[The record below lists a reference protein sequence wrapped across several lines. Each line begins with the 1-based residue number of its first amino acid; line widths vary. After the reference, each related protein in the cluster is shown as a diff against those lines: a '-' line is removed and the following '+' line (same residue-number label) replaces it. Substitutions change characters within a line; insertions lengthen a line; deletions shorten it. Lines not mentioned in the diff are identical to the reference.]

1 MSPASL
7 RGQDMGDSALCQGA
21 GDGENHLC
29 FAISL
34 RLALAAVNPVV
45 PCAALV

>member
-1 MSPASL
+1 MNPDSL
-7 RGQDMGDSALCQGA
+7 RGEDMGDSALCQGA
-21 GDGENHLC
+21 GEGENHLC

-34 RLALAAVNPVV
+34 RPALAAVNPVV